1 MHLGMRVL
9 SIRGDQTSKT
19 ALFSSREAGN
29 DLDRHVS
36 MIVET
41 DNLNR
46 GEAQAVHPFY
56 RVGVRTLF
64 LPGAGSA
71 GSHVFLAPRP

>member
-29 DLDRHVS
+29 DLNRHVS

-41 DNLNR
+41 DNLNTER
-46 GEAQAVHPFY
+46 PKLFTRSTGWVYGLCFFQGQALQEVMFP
-56 RVGVRTLF
+56 
-64 LPGAGSA
+64 
-71 GSHVFLAPRP
+71 LAPRP